1 MNSID
6 GGNLA
11 PEVEVDDS
19 ARATLPPGTV
29 LGPLRIL
36 SLIASGGMGDVY
48 RARDERL
55 GRDVALKVLPSGITA
70 DRERIERF
78 TQEAKAASA
87 LNHPNIV
94 AIYEIGKDRPSSVV
108 RPIDAKARR
117 PREIHYIAMELVEG
131 QTMRDFLA
139 DSPSLIK
146 TLEVLAQTAEGLGKA
161 HGAGIVH
168 RDLKPDNIMVSHEGY
183 AKVVDFGLAKLVEPP
198 RGWNPLGADSPTMRA
213 ITAQGEVIGTAGY
226 MSPEQIIG
234 KAVDQRSDIF
244 SFGCIVYEAVTKRR
258 PFEGESFVDTMHQ
271 VLHATPPPI
280 DHHELQRIVSKCLV
294 KDRENR
300 YQSIRDVALDLR
312 AVARELEHGAPASAG
327 VAGSSTPAKAGAPSR
342 WIAAAIVVAII
353 AAFAAWRFAPR
364 ATNST
369 TSPTQRAT
377 MQRITSSGH
386 VVHIA
391 ASSDGRFVA
400 YTTYDDKGQGISL
413 AQTATNSSVN
423 IVPAATKPYYVGLAF
438 TADSNYLLTTSY
450 DNSVVGTLNRIPLF
464 GGAPTKLV
472 EDADTGANASADGTS
487 IVFTRD
493 VLEHGESRVIVAKQ
507 DGTNERIVAAFP
519 LPRRAVSPVWSPDGK
534 RIAVAHGTSLYTIDP
549 AKATKSRVATS
560 NWRGS
565 IRDLSWSGNDT
576 LLVSGADDRTAGHLQ
591 LFSIALND
599 GSVRNVTNDSDDYFE
614 PRLAGSSIAAI
625 QAKRQATLWSTD
637 AHSSPLELTRGL
649 ASSDGLGGAA
659 WTPDRHIVYTSAS
672 AGPVD
677 LWIANED
684 GSSPRQLTHDD
695 ALESDPAVT
704 ADGASIVYLTRSRTQ
719 SALWRINVDGS
730 QPHQLATSPTIFAFA
745 TTPDSKRAV
754 YASCDDKSGCALMS
768 VALDG
773 GAQTMITPTGV
784 FLNYVRVTPDGARVV
799 FAALADRKVKLFS
812 VPITGGKPALLLD
825 ERATNPAISPD
836 GKQIA
841 CVHDM
846 GEKGANLAIFNID
859 GGAPPQILKLE
870 GMLYRWMPDGSIV
883 YIKSTGSAENL
894 FTYKDGATKPITQ
907 FADGSIVNMNVSPS
921 GRILFTH
928 VVETRDAVLLNP

>member
-19 ARATLPPGTV
+19 ARATLPAGTV
-29 LGPLRIL
+29 IGPLRIL
-36 SLIASGGMGDVY
+36 SLIASGGMGEVY

-55 GRDVALKVLPSGITA
+55 GRDVALKVLPSGLTA

-94 AIYEIGKDRPSSVV
+94 AIYEIGKDRPSTVV
-108 RPIDAKARR
+108 QPIDAKARR

-131 QTMRDFLA
+131 QTLRDFLA
-139 DSPSLIK
+139 ETPSLIK

-168 RDLKPDNIMVSHEGY
+168 RDLKPDNIMVSDEGY

-226 MSPEQIIG
+226 MSPEQIVG

-271 VLHATPPPI
+271 VLHATPAPI

-312 AVARELEHGAPASAG
+312 AVAHELQHPPVEDRRPRLSALGEAPI
-327 VAGSSTPAKAGAPSR
+327 APSK
-342 WIAAAIVVAII
+342 WIAAAIVVAIL
-353 AAFAAWRFAPR
+353 AGFAAWRFAPR
-364 ATNST
+364 ATT
-369 TSPTQRAT
+369 AATSPATRAT

-391 ASSDGRFVA
+391 TSGDGRFVA
-400 YTTYDDKGQGISL
+400 YTTYDDKGQGISI
-413 AQTATNSSVN
+413 AQTATNSSVS
-423 IVPAATKPYYVGLAF
+423 IVPAANPYFVGLAF

-450 DNSVVGTLNRIPLF
+450 DNSVIGTVNRIPLF

-472 EDADTGANASADGTS
+472 EDADTAANASADGTS

-493 VLEHGESRVIVAKQ
+493 VLERGESRVIVAKN

-534 RIAVAHGTSLYTIDP
+534 RIAVAHGASLYTIDP
-549 AKATKSRVATS
+549 AKATKARVVTN

-565 IRDLSWSGNDT
+565 VRDLSWSSDDT
-576 LLVSGADDRTAGHLQ
+576 LLVSGSDDRTAGHLQ
-591 LFSIALND
+591 LFSISLPD
-599 GSVRNVTNDSDDYFE
+599 GTVRNVTNDSDDYFE

-625 QAKRQATLWSTD
+625 QAKRQSTLWSTD
-637 AHSSPLELTRGL
+637 AHSSPLALTRGL
-649 ASSDGLGGAA
+649 ASSDGLGGGA
-659 WTPDRHIVYTSAS
+659 WTPDRHIVYTSSA

-704 ADGASIVYLTRSRTQ
+704 ADGASVVYLTRSRTQ

-730 QPHQLATSPTIFAFA
+730 QPHQLATSPSIFAFA
-745 TTPDSKRAV
+745 ITPDSKRAV
-754 YASCDDKSGCALMS
+754 YASCDDKSGCALMN

-773 GAQTMITPTGV
+773 GAPSVITPTGV
-784 FLNYVRVTPDGARVV
+784 FLNYVHVTPDGTRVV
-799 FAALADRKVKLFS
+799 FAALADRKVKLFA
-812 VPITGGKPALLLD
+812 VPITGGKPVLIFD
-825 ERATNPAISPD
+825 ERATNPSISPD

-841 CVHDM
+841 CVHEM

-859 GGAPPQILKLE
+859 GGAPPQIMKLE

-883 YIKSTGSAENL
+883 YIKSTGNAENL

-907 FADGSIVNMNVSPS
+907 FTDGSIVNMNVSAA